1 MDIFD
6 VASNSWSN
14 RHNLSVAREFIAAA
28 SLPKE
33 GLALFAGGSTE
44 SGFPI
49 ASNVIDIYNART
61 DTMTSANLNIARTKI
76 AATSLPAQSLVFF
89 AGGMSFEGML
99 LVGVLFRFFKTV
111 LFFLRYLLHLMMDV

>member
-14 RHNLSVAREFIAAA
+14 RHSLSVARESIAAA

-33 GLALFAGGSTE
+33 GLALFAGGSTSSE
-44 SGFPI
+44 FPA

-61 DTMTSANLNIARTKI
+61 DTMTSANLSIARTKI

-89 AGGMSFEGML
+89 AGGMSLECML
-99 LVGVLFRFFKTV
+99 LVGVQFCFFKTV
-111 LFFLRYLLHLMMDV
+111 FF